1 MLVDSAG
8 QYNRNRHGSR
18 RREGPNGLH
27 AETLEDNA
35 VSDDRTYPER
45 PIVGVGVVVFRGGD
59 VLLIKRAKPPVS
71 DRWSIPGGAQEIGE
85 TVREAARREVA
96 EETGVEIEIVGLVD
110 VVDGITRDPDGRAR
124 YHYTL
129 VDFAARWLSGEA
141 RAASDAAA
149 VRWVR
154 RDALPG
160 IALWDET
167 RRIIAGAAE
176 MVGARR

>member
-1 MLVDSAG
+1 MLVDGAG

-18 RREGPNGLH
+18 RREGANGL
-27 AETLEDNA
+27 ETLEDNA

-110 VVDGITRDPDGRAR
+110 VVDGITRDADGRAR

-141 RAASDAAA
+141 LAASDAAA
-149 VRWVR
+149 VRWVSL
-154 RDALPG
+154 DALAG
-160 IALWDET
+160 IALWEET
-167 RRIIAGAAE
+167 RRIIAGAAD
-176 MVGARR
+176 MVGERR